1 MDKIA
6 FIFSGQGAQYSGMG
20 QELYSISPAA
30 KAVFDSADQI
40 RPNTAAQCFSG
51 TAEELSIT
59 ENTQPCLF
67 CVELAA
73 ASALREACI
82 MPDMLA
88 GFSLGELAALAF
100 SGAVSY
106 EDGFKMVCR
115 RAYHM
120 QKASEAAPAS
130 MAAVLK
136 LSDDTVVALA
146 NEYENIYAV
155 NFNSPGQVVVAGE
168 GSALEL
174 FKARVKEQGGK
185 ALPLKV
191 SGGFHSP
198 FMAPA
203 ADKFLEEL
211 DAFSITPPSL
221 PLFSNVTAKPYED
234 DFKDLLSRQ
243 IKSPVQ
249 WWRTVENMI
258 AAGAGTFIEVGPGKV
273 LSGLVSR
280 ISDKVRV
287 FNVEDEASL
296 KNTIA
301 EVGKNAER

>member
-6 FIFSGQGAQYSGMG
+6 VIFSGQGAQYSGMG
-20 QELYSISPAA
+20 KELYNCSTAA
-30 KAVFDSADQI
+30 RAVFDCADAI
-40 RPNTAAQCFSG
+40 RPGTSKQCFEG
-51 TAEELSIT
+51 TAEELSLT
-59 ENTQPCLF
+59 VNTQPCLY
-67 CVELAA
+67 CVDLSAA
-73 ASALREACI
+73 AALKEAGV

-88 GFSLGELAALAF
+88 GFSLGEIAALAY
-100 SGAVSY
+100 SGAVTY
-106 EDGFKMVCR
+106 EAGFQMVCK
-115 RAYHM
+115 RAKYM
-120 QKASEAAPAS
+120 YEASLDNPAA

-136 LSDDTVVALA
+136 LDDDTVVSICSAFQKV
-146 NEYENIYAV
+146 YPV
-155 NFNSPGQVVVAGE
+155 NFNSPGQVVVSGE
-168 GSALEL
+168 VGTLEE
-174 FKARVKEQGGK
+174 FKAAVKEKGGK
-185 ALPLKV
+185 TLPLKV

-198 FMAPA
+198 FMASA
-203 ADKFLEEL
+203 SNRFLMEL
-211 DAFSITPPSL
+211 DNFTISPPSL
-221 PLFSNVTAKPYED
+221 PLFSNVSAQPYED
-234 DFKDLLSRQ
+234 DFNSLLAQQ

-301 EVGKNAER
+301 EVTKGA

>member
-20 QELYSISPAA
+20 RELYNCSPAA
-30 KAVFDSADQI
+30 KAVFDCADTI
-40 RPNTAAQCFSG
+40 RPGTSTQCFDG
-51 TAEELSIT
+51 TAEELSLT
-59 ENTQPCLF
+59 VNTQPCIY
-67 CVELAA
+67 CVDLSAA
-73 ASALREACI
+73 AALKEAGVS
-82 MPDMLA
+82 PDMLA
-88 GFSLGELAALAF
+88 GFSLGELAALTF
-100 SGAVSY
+100 SGAVTY
-106 EDGFKMVCR
+106 DTGFQMVCK
-115 RAYHM
+115 RAQYM
-120 QKASEAAPAS
+120 QRASIENPAA

-136 LSDDTVVALA
+136 LDDDTVISLCSGFHNV
-146 NEYENIYAV
+146 YPV
-155 NFNSPGQVVVAGE
+155 NFNSPGQVVVSGE
-168 GSALEL
+168 VGALEE
-174 FKARVKEQGGK
+174 FKAAVKEKGGK

-198 FMAPA
+198 FMASA
-203 ADKFLEEL
+203 SDQFLLEL
-211 DAFSITPPSL
+211 DNFTISPPSI
-221 PLFSNVTAKPYED
+221 PLFANVTAQPYED
-234 DFKDLLSRQ
+234 DFNNLLAQQ

-258 AAGAGTFIEVGPGKV
+258 ELGAGTFIEVGPGKV

-301 EVGKNAER
+301 EVTKHA

>member
-1 MDKIA
+1 MGKIA
-6 FIFSGQGAQYSGMG
+6 FIFSGQGAQYTGMG
-20 QELYSISPAA
+20 RELAKVSPAA
-30 KAVFDSADQI
+30 QAVFDCADAA
-40 RPNTAAQCFSG
+40 RPGTSNQCFNG
-51 TAEELSIT
+51 TAEELALT

-67 CVELAA
+67 CVDLSAA
-73 ASALREACI
+73 AALQEAGI
-82 MPDMLA
+82 VPDMLA

-106 EDGFKMVCR
+106 DTAFRLVCR

-120 QKASEAAPAS
+120 SNASKVTTAA

-136 LSDDTVVALA
+136 LDDETVIALTK
-146 NEYENIYAV
+146 EYNNVYAV

-168 GSALEL
+168 VAALEG
-174 FKARVKEQGGK
+174 FKASVKEKGGK
-185 ALPLKV
+185 AMPLKV

-198 FMAPA
+198 FMASA
-203 ADKFLEEL
+203 SDEFLKEL
-211 DAFSITPPSL
+211 DTVELETPKL
-221 PLFSNVTAKPYED
+221 PLFSNLTAMPYD
-234 DFKDLLSRQ
+234 KDFKNLLAQQ
-243 IKSPVQ
+243 IKNPVQ

-258 AAGAGTFIEVGPGKV
+258 AAGADTFIEVGPGKV

-296 KNTIA
+296 RNTIA
-301 EVGKNAER
+301 EVNKLA

>member
-20 QELYSISPAA
+20 RELYNVSSAA
-30 KAVFDSADQI
+30 KEVFDCADKI
-40 RPNTAAQCFSG
+40 RPGTSEQCFSG
-51 TAEELSIT
+51 TIEELSIT

-67 CVELAA
+67 CVDLAA
-73 ASALREACI
+73 AAALREACI
-82 MPDMLA
+82 IPDMLA
-88 GFSLGELAALAF
+88 GFSLGEIAALAF
-100 SGAVSY
+100 SGAVTY

-120 QKASEAAPAS
+120 QNASKETAAA
-130 MAAVLK
+130 MLAVLK
-136 LSDDTVVALA
+136 LDDDTVISLCDGLDNV
-146 NEYENIYAV
+146 YPV

-168 GSALEL
+168 VNALED
-174 FKARVKEQGGK
+174 FKVLVKEKGGK
-185 ALPLKV
+185 AMPLKV

-203 ADKFLEEL
+203 SDKFLTEL
-211 DAFSITPPSL
+211 DSFVITPPSI
-221 PLFSNVTAKPYED
+221 PLFSNVTAQPYED
-234 DFKDLLSRQ
+234 DFENLLAQQ

-258 AAGAGTFIEVGPGKV
+258 AAGVGTFIEVGAGKV

-301 EVGKNAER
+301 EVGKHA